1 MQSKA
6 HFTLAPLRLLQKAG
20 WSFPKQMLLI
30 GKRKDMKKDFH
41 FIFRKQNWLVM
52 KLTAILLLAACLQA
66 SATGFSQ
73 NVTLSEKNVPLQKV
87 FKQIHKQTAYQF
99 FYEDEMLDKAGRINI
114 NVKDA
119 PLEKVLAI
127 CFKDIPLEYS
137 IVNNAITIKPKKIGA
152 VLETVLPVANII
164 RGTVKDSQGNPLAGV
179 SVIVKGTTKGT
190 STGTDGSFSIDA
202 NAGDILEFTIVG
214 YEKKS
219 VTVGQGNSISVVM
232 EIEAAVGNEVVVIG
246 YGTQKKV
253 SLTSAVSTIKGED
266 LQRRP
271 VSNVQQALQGQ
282 VPGLTILDQGGSP
295 GRSNT
300 VVRVRGIT
308 TIGSNNPLVIVDG
321 IEQQL
326 DDINPTDIESI
337 SLLKDASSTAIYGSR
352 AANGVLLITTKRA
365 KSGKTILSYN
375 GFYALQKA
383 NNKPEHMGLEDY
395 MREQNVAFENVGS
408 APKFTED
415 QINEYISATDRY
427 KYPLPNTWFETML
440 RTAPQINNSI
450 SLSGGNKDFKG
461 RLSLRYQDQEG
472 IIANSDS
479 KIYEV
484 RANTDFRVSSK
495 INISTDVNYRYNT
508 DLSAASQ
515 FNVFN
520 IMLHASQWTVP
531 RYPDGTYGLSPQGR
545 SPLVENELGGY
556 SRIANDYIVGN
567 IKGDWEITK
576 GLKFT
581 TQFAGNL
588 TMLTGKN
595 FLNSY
600 EIRDFY
606 HPEIVKKSVPINNLT
621 ETRNMVREYTL
632 NNLLN
637 YSTTIQENHDLEVLL
652 GYSQIKNDGNN
663 LSAFRQNF
671 YNNDVQS
678 IGQGINDA
686 TKSNDGNEYT
696 WGLRSYFGRLNY
708 AYKGKYLFEANG
720 RYDGSSRFTEKNRY
734 SFFPSFSGGWR
745 ISKEKFWSG
754 LEDYINE
761 FKIRGSWG
769 KTGNQAVALYSYYP
783 TLDLLNYSFSG
794 LPVQGYT
801 QLKMSNENLTWETTT
816 QTDIGIDAQ
825 LLENKFSLSIDYYNK
840 ETDGILLVLP
850 VPGTLGLQA
859 AAQNAGIVTNK
870 GWEFLA
876 GIQDKFGQVGFDAN
890 LNFSINTNNVVSL
903 EGTGPYITGSDV
915 DPKFITGEG
924 YPINSFWG
932 YKTDGLF
939 QTQEEVDKSST
950 IAQGIKPG
958 DVKYVDLNNDGKINA
973 EDMTYL
979 GPSFPKYNFGSAFN
993 LSYKGLTINL
1003 LFQGAA
1009 KVYTR
1014 LSGALAEMGNQEGF
1028 TDAIYANNYWTSE
1041 NPNARF
1047 PRPTKYSLLNI
1058 QSSDRMLIDG
1068 SYLRLKNIQLLY
1080 QIPSHVLRNI
1090 FIERLNVYV
1099 SGTNLLT
1106 FSKLNEWH
1114 LDPETM
1120 PGRAN
1125 YYPQTALYTFGINA
1139 QF

>member
-1 MQSKA
+1 MKITTILLFSACLTASAGGLAQKV
-6 HFTLAPLRLLQKAG
+6 TLSVKNTKLEKVFKEIKKQTGYVFFYDTQVLQDAKRVSVYVKNEPIEEALKESLQGQPLDFSIERKTITIFQKAG
-20 WSFPKQMLLI
+20 YALNKM
-30 GKRKDMKKDFH
+30 
-41 FIFRKQNWLVM
+41 
-52 KLTAILLLAACLQA
+52 
-66 SATGFSQ
+66 
-73 NVTLSEKNVPLQKV
+73 
-87 FKQIHKQTAYQF
+87 QTNF
-99 FYEDEMLDKAGRINI
+99 
-114 NVKDA
+114 VS
-119 PLEKVLAI
+119 P
-127 CFKDIPLEYS
+127 
-137 IVNNAITIKPKKIGA
+137 IVA
-152 VLETVLPVANII
+152 VLPPVPVSII
-164 RGTVKDSQGNPLAGV
+164 NGTVKDAQGNPLTGV
-179 SVIVKGTTKGT
+179 SVIVRGTQRGT

-202 NAGDILEFTIVG
+202 NVGDVLEFTRVG
-214 YEKKS
+214 YQKKS
-219 VTVGQGNSISVVM
+219 VTVGQNNNLSVVM
-232 EIEAAVGNEVVVIG
+232 EIEVSVANEVVVVG

-253 SLTSAVSTIKGED
+253 SLTSAVSTVKGED

-295 GRSNT
+295 GRSSA

-308 TIGSNNPLVIVDG
+308 TIGSNDPLVIVDG

-326 DDINPTDIESI
+326 ADINPNDIETI

-365 KSGKTILSYN
+365 KSGKTSVSYN

-383 NNKPEHMGLEDY
+383 NNRPEHMGLEDY
-395 MREQNVAFENVGS
+395 MREQNAAFVNVGS

-415 QINEYISATDRY
+415 QITEYVNATDRL
-427 KYPLPNTWFETML
+427 KYPLPNTWFEKML
-440 RTAPQINNSI
+440 RTAPQINNSLSI
-450 SLSGGNKDFKG
+450 SGGNENFKG
-461 RLSLRYQDQEG
+461 RVSLRYQDQQG
-472 IIANSDS
+472 IISNSDS

-484 RANTDFRVSSK
+484 RANTDFKVSSK

-508 DLSAASQ
+508 DLSAADQ

-520 IMLHASQWTVP
+520 IMLHASEWTVP

-545 SPLVENELGGY
+545 SPLVENEIGGY
-556 SRIANDYIVGN
+556 SRLANDYILGN
-567 IKGDWEITK
+567 VKGDWEIVK

-581 TQFAGNL
+581 TQFAGSL

-600 EIRDFY
+600 KIRDY
-606 HPEIVKKSVPINNLT
+606 YNPDIVKKSVPLNNLT

-637 YSTTIQENHDLEVLL
+637 YSTTIKENHDLEVLL

-686 TKSNDGNEYT
+686 TKSNDGNEYN

-720 RYDGSSRFTEKNRY
+720 RYDGSSRFTENNRY
-734 SFFPSFSGGWR
+734 SFFPSFSAGWR
-745 ISKEKFWSG
+745 VSQENFWG
-754 LEDYINE
+754 DLNNYVNE

-769 KTGNQAVALYSYYP
+769 KTGNQAVDLYSYYS
-783 TLDLLNYSFSG
+783 TLNLLNYSFSG
-794 LPVQGYT
+794 VPVQGYT

-816 QTDIGIDAQ
+816 QSDIGLDAQ
-825 LLENKFSLSIDYYNK
+825 LLDNKFSVSIDYYNK
-840 ETDGILLVLP
+840 KTDGILLVLP

-870 GWEFLA
+870 GWEFLVGA
-876 GIQDKFGQVGFDAN
+876 HEKFGQIGFDAN
-890 LNFSINTNNVVSL
+890 LNFSINNNNVVNL
-903 EGTGPYITGSDV
+903 AGTGPYIAGSNI
-915 DPKFITGEG
+915 DPMFITGEG

-932 YKTDGLF
+932 YKTGGLF
-939 QTQEEVDKSST
+939 QTEDEVKNYPT

-958 DVKYVDLNNDGKINA
+958 DVKYLDLNGDGKINA
-973 EDMTYL
+973 ADMTYL
-979 GPSFPKYNFGSAFN
+979 GTSFPKYTFGSSFN
-993 LSYKGLTINL
+993 LSYKGFALNL

-1028 TDAIYANNYWTSE
+1028 TDKIYANNYWTPE

-1068 SYLRLKNIQLLY
+1068 SYLRLKNIQLMY
-1080 QIPSHVLRNI
+1080 QIPSTILRNT
-1090 FIERLNVYV
+1090 FVERLGVYV

-1106 FSKLNEWH
+1106 ISKLNEWN

-1120 PGRAN
+1120 SGRAN
-1125 YYPQTALYTFGINA
+1125 YYPQTALYTFGVNA

>member
-1 MQSKA
+1 
-6 HFTLAPLRLLQKAG
+6 
-20 WSFPKQMLLI
+20 
-30 GKRKDMKKDFH
+30 MK
-41 FIFRKQNWLVM
+41 FIVIFLF
-52 KLTAILLLAACLQA
+52 AACLQA
-66 SATGFSQ
+66 SATGYSQTITLSQ
-73 NVTLSEKNVPLQKV
+73 NNVSLTKV
-87 FKQIHKQTAYQF
+87 FREIERQSGYNF
-99 FYEDEMLDKAGRINI
+99 FYKDKLLREAGNVSIHVSNASVEEVLDQCLKGHALSYTILDKVIV
-114 NVKDA
+114 VKA
-119 PLEKVLAI
+119 KPSVPVAI
-127 CFKDIPLEYS
+127 QTVSILPAIPL
-137 IVNNAITIKPKKIGA
+137 
-152 VLETVLPVANII
+152 NII
-164 RGTVKDSQGNPLAGV
+164 TGTVKDDKGNALPGV
-179 SVIVKGTTKGT
+179 SVIIKGTNKGT
-190 STGTDGSFSIDA
+190 STKADGSFTIDA
-202 NAGDILEFTIVG
+202 NPGDVLDLSFVG
-214 YEKKS
+214 YKNKS
-219 VTVGQGNSISVVM
+219 VTVGQSNSISIVM
-232 EIEAAVGNEVVVIG
+232 EIEATVGNEVVVVG

-253 SLTSAVSTIKGED
+253 SLTGAVSTINGED
-266 LQRRP
+266 LQRRA
-271 VSNVQQALQGQ
+271 VSNVEQALQGQ
-282 VPGLTILDQGGSP
+282 VPGLTVLDQGGSP

-300 VVRVRGIT
+300 VIRVRGIT

-326 DDINPTDIESI
+326 DDINQNDIESI
-337 SLLKDASSTAIYGSR
+337 SVLKDASSTAIYGSR

-365 KSGKTILSYN
+365 KSGKTTLSYN
-375 GFYALQKA
+375 GFYALQQA
-383 NNKPEHMGLEDY
+383 NNKPVHMGLEDY
-395 MREQNVAFENVGS
+395 MREQNAAFVNVGS
-408 APKFTED
+408 APKFTEE
-415 QINEYISATDRY
+415 QIKEYVSATDRY

-440 RTAPQINNSI
+440 RTASQFNNSL

-461 RLSLRYQDQEG
+461 RVSLRYQDQQG
-472 IIANSDS
+472 VIANSDS
-479 KIYEV
+479 KIYEI
-484 RANTDFRVSSK
+484 RANTDFRLSSK

-556 SRIANDYIVGN
+556 SRIANDYILGN
-567 IKGDWEITK
+567 VKGDWEIVR

-581 TQFAGNL
+581 TQFAGSL
-588 TMLTGKN
+588 TMLAGKN

-600 EIRDFY
+600 EIRDY
-606 HPEIVKKSVPINNLT
+606 YNPDIVKKSVPINNLT
-621 ETRNMVREYTL
+621 ETRNMDREYTL
-632 NNLLN
+632 NNLLH
-637 YSTTIQENHDLEVLL
+637 YSTTIKEDHDLQALL
-652 GYSQIKNDGNN
+652 GYSQIKNDGNS

-678 IGQGINDA
+678 VGQGINDA
-686 TKSNDGNEYT
+686 TKSNDGNDST

-708 AYKGKYLFEANG
+708 AYRNKYLFEANA
-720 RYDGSSRFTEKNRY
+720 RYDGSSRFTSNNRY

-745 ISKEKFWSG
+745 ISQEKFWAK
-754 LEDYINE
+754 LNDYVNE

-769 KTGNQAVALYSYYP
+769 KTGNQAVDLYTYYP
-783 TLDLLNYSFSG
+783 TLDLVNYSFNG

-816 QTDIGIDAQ
+816 QTDVGLDAQ
-825 LLENKFSLSIDYYNK
+825 LLGNKFSLSIDYYNK

-859 AAQNAGIVTNK
+859 AAQNAGVVTNK

-876 GIQDKFGQVGFDAN
+876 GVHNKFGQVGFDAN
-890 LNFSINTNNVVSL
+890 LNFSINTNNVVGL

-939 QTQEEVDKSST
+939 QTQQEVDNYPT

-958 DVKYVDLNNDGKINA
+958 DVKYTDLNNDGKINA

-979 GPSFPKYNFGSAFN
+979 GPSFPKYTFGSAFN
-993 LSYKGLTINL
+993 VTYKGFVLNL

-1028 TDAIYANNYWTSE
+1028 TDKIYANNYWTPE

-1080 QIPSHVLRNI
+1080 HIPSDILHNT
-1090 FIERLNVYV
+1090 FIEGLNVYV

-1106 FSKLNEWH
+1106 ISKLNEWH